1 MQSTT
6 SASDPS
12 KQRIEGDESKIE
24 SQNPGSDGARLSAL
38 DSRLAVPVSRLTLAN
53 KITICRILLIPVF
66 VMFAVYYI
74 RDLKEWQRFVAI
86 SVFLLAAV
94 SDGVDGYIARR
105 YSQKSKLGTLL
116 DPLAD
121 KLLLVSALVLL
132 SIDNGEAFDRLPLW
146 FPVLIISRDLLLLG
160 GSILLQFMHG
170 NFVARPRVAGKVATV
185 CQMITL
191 GWILLKIGPPSFH
204 YPLYAA
210 GFFTLASV
218 VWYVYDGVRAF
229 SGHPRP
235 TKITRPF

>member
-1 MQSTT
+1 MQSST

-12 KQRIEGDESKIE
+12 KQNAGGGESKTE
-24 SQNPGSDGARLSAL
+24 SPNLDFDPSRLAPL
-38 DSRLAVPVSRLTLAN
+38 DSRIVVPASRLTLAN
-53 KITICRILLIPVF
+53 KITIIRILLIPVF
-66 VMFAVYYI
+66 VMFAVYYV
-74 RDLKEWQRFVAI
+74 RELKEWQRFAAI

-94 SDGVDGYIARR
+94 TDGLDGYIARR

-160 GSILLQFMHG
+160 GSILLQFMYG
-170 NFVARPRVAGKVATV
+170 NFVARPRAVGKAATV

-191 GWILLKIGPPSFH
+191 GWLLLKIGPPSFH